1 MSTTDQER
9 TEQYA
14 DVIADRVRMIEA
26 LADVPRLDDPDDLAN
41 LDAAKL
47 GTLAELV
54 DFTHP
59 AYPTGNDRDLVFLL
73 DPLAEHAADYLE
85 DHGGSVVEAWLEGV
99 LDIEATYR
107 GSLAGLS
114 AHDDLVSIA
123 VVVTVGGPDARVYL
137 DDIDG
142 RARVE
147 VQWWGSS
154 ARRYLHAP
162 NLAARVYDLEEA
174 VREVTR

>member
-14 DVIADRVRMIEA
+14 EGIAETVRTLET
-26 LADVPRLDDPDDLAN
+26 LATVDLTDPDE
-41 LDAAKL
+41 
-47 GTLAELV
+47 LAELDGSELTTLV
-54 DFTHP
+54 EVIDFP
-59 AYPTGNDRDLVFLL
+59 ARL
-73 DPLAEHAADYLE
+73 DYFRTAGTVAYEALAEHAAEYLE
-85 DHGGSVVEAWLEGV
+85 DHGGSIVETWLEGV

-107 GSLAGLS
+107 RSIGTAG
-114 AHDDLVSIA
+114 DVDPDTIA

-142 RARVE
+142 RARID

-162 NLAARVYDLEEA
+162 NLAARVYELEEIT
-174 VREVTR
+174 REAIR